1 MKPVYLYLIALIAGI
16 GMIVPMLTQSN
27 QGKQDTKPGASAPI
41 INGTL
46 TNGKTFD
53 LHKTA
58 KESPVLVVFIS
69 TSCPVTNESAP
80 HFENILKA
88 YKSSKMSFVG
98 VVNSNKSSAER
109 WASNQK
115 ATIPMIPDAE
125 KKIIRA
131 YGITNAPSAA
141 LIGKEGKVIKIWK
154 GYSRVILEEIN
165 SEIAKAL
172 GTKTVA
178 LDFSKAPRNLQAG

>member
-1 MKPVYLYLIALIAGI
+1 MVI
-16 GMIVPMLTQSN
+16 PMLTQSS
-27 QGKQDTKPGASAPI
+27 QSRQDAKPGASAPAV
-41 INGTL
+41 NATL

-58 KESPVLVVFIS
+58 KESPVLLVFIS
-69 TSCPVTNESAP
+69 TSCPVTNESVP
-80 HFENILKA
+80 HFESILKA

-98 VVNSNKSSAER
+98 IVNSSKSAAER
-109 WASNQK
+109 WANDQK
-115 ATIPMIPDAE
+115 ATISMIPDAE
-125 KKIIRA
+125 KKFIRA

-141 LIGKEGKVIKIWK
+141 LIGKDGKVIKVWK
-154 GYSRVILEEIN
+154 GYSRTILEEIN